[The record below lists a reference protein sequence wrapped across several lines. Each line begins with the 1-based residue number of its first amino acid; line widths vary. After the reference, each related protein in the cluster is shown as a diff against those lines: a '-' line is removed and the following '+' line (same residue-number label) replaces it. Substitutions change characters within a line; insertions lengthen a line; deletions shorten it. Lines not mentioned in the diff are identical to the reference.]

1 VFGSHV
7 ANVIRRL
14 KRICR
19 FYGSDPVFICTSA
32 TIANPKELGEQLTG
46 KPMRLVD
53 DNGAPSGRKHF
64 VFYNPPIVNKP
75 LNIRR
80 SATAEVNELAK
91 EFLKNKVQTIVFARS
106 RVRVEIILSHI
117 QELVK
122 KEIGT
127 KSIRGYRGGY
137 LPKERRE
144 IERGLREGDILGV
157 VSTNALELG
166 VDIGQLQVCV
176 MTGYPGS
183 VASAWQQ

>member
-1 VFGSHV
+1 M
-7 ANVIRRL
+7 IRRL

-122 KEIGT
+122 KRLEQNQSEAIGEAICR
-127 KSIRGYRGGY
+127 KSEEKS
-137 LPKERRE
+137 KE
-144 IERGLREGDILGV
+144 D
-157 VSTNALELG
+157 
-166 VDIGQLQVCV
+166 
-176 MTGYPGS
+176 
-183 VASAWQQ
+183 